1 MAKMHPSTLQI
12 NIARL
17 KEAGLDLELDLGEDW
32 FARWR
37 EEDLDLEFAGPGNL
51 SARVHMERHGH
62 DILVRGHLE
71 GTLQLGCS
79 RCLTT
84 FSLPVEA
91 DFDLLLAPGPGLA
104 AEADEELSKA
114 DLDRDFYTGE
124 TVNLESILRE
134 QVLLTLPLKPLCAE
148 TCKGLCPRCGADLNQ
163 ETCQC
168 PAEESTSPLAILKK
182 IKL

>member
-1 MAKMHPSTLQI
+1 MHPSALQI

-17 KEAGLDLELDLGEDW
+17 KDEGLDFELNLGQDW
-32 FARWR
+32 FARWQG
-37 EEDLDLEFAGPGNL
+37 EDPDLEFSGPGNL
-51 SARVHMERHGH
+51 TVRVHLERHGR

-71 GTLQLGCS
+71 SALNLNCS
-79 RCLTT
+79 RCLIS
-84 FSLPVEA
+84 FSYPVA
-91 DFDLLLAPGPGLA
+91 SDFDLLLAPGPDQVAA
-104 AEADEELSKA
+104 AEEELTKA
-114 DLDRDFYTGE
+114 DLDRDFYTGA
-124 TVNLESILRE
+124 TVNLESIIRE

-168 PAEESTSPLAILKK
+168 PAEESTSPLAILKN

>member
-1 MAKMHPSTLQI
+1 MHPSTLQI

-17 KEAGLDLELDLGEDW
+17 KDEGLDLEMSLGEEW
-32 FARWR
+32 FARWQG
-37 EEDLDLEFAGPGNL
+37 EDPDLEFSGPGHL
-51 SARVHMERHGH
+51 TVRVHLERHGH

-71 GTLQLGCS
+71 GTLNLYCS
-79 RCLTT
+79 RCLIS
-84 FSLPVEA
+84 FSYPAEA
-91 DFDLLLAPGPGLA
+91 DFDLLLAPAPDRVSE
-104 AEADEELSKA
+104 AEEELTKA
-114 DLDRDFYTGE
+114 DLDRDFYNGE
-124 TVNLESILRE
+124 TVNLESIIRE

-168 PAEESTSPLAILKK
+168 PAEESTSPLAILKN

>member
-1 MAKMHPSTLQI
+1 MHPSTLQI

-17 KEAGLDLELDLGEDW
+17 KDEGLDLDLNLGEDW
-32 FARWR
+32 FTRWQG
-37 EEDLDLEFAGPGNL
+37 EDPDLEFAGPGHL
-51 SARVHMERHGH
+51 AVRVHLERHGH

-71 GTLQLGCS
+71 GSLSLDCS
-79 RCLTT
+79 RCLVS
-84 FSLPVEA
+84 FSYPVEA
-91 DFDLLLAPGPGLA
+91 DFDLLLAPGPNQAPAL
-104 AEADEELSKA
+104 EEELTKA

-148 TCKGLCPRCGADLNQ
+148 ACKGLCPRCGIDLNQ
-163 ETCQC
+163 ESCQC
-168 PAEESTSPLAILKK
+168 RAEESTSPLAILKN

>member
-1 MAKMHPSTLQI
+1 MHPSALQI

-17 KEAGLDLELDLGEDW
+17 KEAGLDLELNLAEDW
-32 FARWR
+32 FARWG
-37 EEDLDLEFAGPGNL
+37 EEDPDLEFAGPGNL
-51 SARVHMERHGH
+51 TVRFHLERHGL

-71 GTLQLGCS
+71 GALQLNCS
-79 RCLTT
+79 RCLTP

-91 DFDLLLAPGPGLA
+91 DFDLLLAPGPNRMIE
-104 AEADEELSKA
+104 AEEELSKA

-124 TVNLESILRE
+124 TVNLENILRE

-148 TCKGLCPRCGADLNQ
+148 TCKGICPRCGADLNQ

-168 PAEESTSPLAILKK
+168 PAEESTSPFAILKN
-182 IKL
+182 IKR

>member
-1 MAKMHPSTLQI
+1 MHPSTLQI

-17 KEAGLDLELDLGEDW
+17 KDEGLDLDLTLGEDW
-32 FARWR
+32 FTRWQG
-37 EEDLDLEFAGPGNL
+37 EDPDLEFSSPGNL
-51 SARVHMERHGH
+51 AVRVHLERHGR

-71 GTLQLGCS
+71 GTLNLNCS
-79 RCLTT
+79 RCLVS
-84 FSLPVEA
+84 FSHPA
-91 DFDLLLAPGPGLA
+91 ATDFDLLLAPAPDQAGP
-104 AEADEELSKA
+104 ADEELSKA

-148 TCKGLCPRCGADLNQ
+148 ACKGLCPRCGADLNQ

-168 PAEESTSPLAILKK
+168 PAEESTSPLAILKN